1 MSNRV
6 VVLAVLFPFLAF
18 SLWVVAQDG
27 PLGFLTLAG
36 REPWGMQ
43 MLLDLCISL
52 FMVGGW
58 MIKDARSRGITAWP
72 FVVATLA
79 VGSIGPLSYLLVRG
93 DKPVRQGAGS
103 VGFVE

>member
-6 VVLAVLFPFLAF
+6 VVLAVLLPFLAF
-18 SLWVVAQDG
+18 SLWVVAQGG

-43 MLLDLCISL
+43 MLLDLCIAL

-58 MIKDARSRGITAWP
+58 MIRDARSRGMAAWP
-72 FVVATLA
+72 FVIATIA
-79 VGSIGPLSYLLVRG
+79 VGSIGPLVYLLVRG
-93 DKPVRQGAGS
+93 PKR
-103 VGFVE
+103 